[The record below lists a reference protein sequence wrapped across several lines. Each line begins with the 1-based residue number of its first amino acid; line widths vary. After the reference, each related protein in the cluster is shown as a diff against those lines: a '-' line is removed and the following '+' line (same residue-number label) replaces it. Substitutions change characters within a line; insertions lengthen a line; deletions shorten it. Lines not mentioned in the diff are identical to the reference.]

1 MFRKMLRVLPCKIK
15 DYLVVRV
22 LICALVF
29 AVIGPLVFLHHLNR
43 DTGFRDFTIQSFQ
56 SRNKLD
62 KTYAKDEFLLERLEE
77 YRRQIKEL
85 ERIKLSLSNELRD
98 LEGKRHIIQKDIQK
112 LHESAEKLQKD
123 SNSVRDLVSRA
134 KRKLD
139 VYKLEKTRISRCPQ
153 LPEMRLPK
161 PPEFPLQTKPIL
173 SFSNEDADS
182 CNLETCFDFSRCPY
196 ARGFSIYVY
205 NPTNYL
211 IGSNPSFDV
220 MTIYKILKD
229 SSYYILNGTTAC
241 VYVVLVGSLDQS
253 PKEDI
258 EHSIHS
264 LPYWNK
270 DGRNH
275 FLLNL
280 KSSTNSYTDIRG
292 IGIDIGMA
300 FVGQTSFSSSHLRPD
315 FDLVVPPID
324 ITQSTGEGM
333 WEQAPPQLPAF
344 RKYFLSFE
352 GELSRT
358 DKPYSFLS
366 ANELLLLS
374 KEANDFYINTVCKG
388 SAEKVH
394 HLDWMLCGTH
404 ETRVELLRKSTY
416 TLIPGL
422 LDGRGSWDSAQVC
435 LIEALQSGAI
445 PVILSTAVS
454 LPFSDMI
461 DWHLAAI
468 ILPSPRITELNAL
481 LRTVTVNDLLNLR
494 QQGQFL
500 WENYLSTPQA
510 TLGAILAAVRTKLA
524 LPAKPLLP
532 TQWTSVFSSSNKPL
546 INPPDPDAVLE
557 LPITSP
563 TFTANLTTTVNF
575 VRDQWNKPPGAGY
588 LLPSSPFE
596 PLLPSSA
603 SFKNSTTAF
612 ENIGGGRGGSGEAF
626 SRAQGGNHAKEQFTV
641 VILTY
646 EREVVLMESI
656 QRLVGLQYL
665 NKVVVVWNS
674 PLTPSPSLRWP
685 DIGVPVHVS
694 IYMLM
699 HNNSLVFSL
708 VGGVCM

>member
-1 MFRKMLRVLPCKIK
+1 MLRVLPCKIK
-15 DYLVVRV
+15 DYLVLKV

-43 DTGFRDFTIQSFQ
+43 DISSSDFTIQSFQ

-98 LEGKRHIIQKDIQK
+98 LEGKRHITQKDIQK

-123 SNSVRDLVSRA
+123 SNSVKDLVSRA

-139 VYKLEKTRISRCPQ
+139 VYKLEETKISQCPQ

-161 PPEFPLQTKPIL
+161 APELPLQRNQIL
-173 SFSNEDADS
+173 SFSDDDGNS
-182 CNLETCFDFSRCPY
+182 CNLEKCFDFSQCPY

-220 MTIYKILKD
+220 MSIYKILKD
-229 SSYYILNGTTAC
+229 SSYYTSNATTAC
-241 VYVVLVGSLDQS
+241 VYVVLVGSLDQLS
-253 PKEDI
+253 KEDI
-258 EHSIHS
+258 DHSIHA

-280 KSSTNSYTDIRG
+280 ISLTNSYTDIRG
-292 IGIDIGMA
+292 IGINTGMA
-300 FVGQTSFSSSHLRPD
+300 FMGQTSFSSSHLRPD
-315 FDLVVPPID
+315 FDLVVPPIN
-324 ITQSTGEGM
+324 ITQSLGGGL
-333 WEQAPPQLPAF
+333 WEQPPQQLPAF
-344 RKYFLSFE
+344 RKYFLSFK
-352 GELSRT
+352 GEMPKT
-358 DKPYSFLS
+358 GKKYSFLT
-366 ANELLLLS
+366 ANDFLSLS
-374 KEANDFYINTVCKG
+374 KEAKNFFISTSCEG
-388 SAEKVH
+388 SNNASVKKVE
-394 HLDWMLCGTH
+394 HLEWMLCGSH
-404 ETRVELLRKSTY
+404 ESRVAILKKSTF
-416 TLIPGL
+416 TIIPGPV
-422 LDGRGSWDSAQVC
+422 DSMGSWDAAQIR

-468 ILPSPRITELNAL
+468 ILPSPRITELNTL
-481 LRTVTVNDLLNLR
+481 LHTVTVNDLLKLR

-500 WENYLSTPQA
+500 WENYFSKPQA
-510 TLGAILAAVRTKLA
+510 TLDAILAAVRTRLS
-524 LPAKPLLP
+524 LPAKPLLTTP
-532 TQWTSVFSSSNKPL
+532 SISVFSPSNKPL
-546 INPPDPDAVLE
+546 INPPDPDAILE
-557 LPITSP
+557 LPIKSP
-563 TFTANLTTTVNF
+563 TFTTNFTSTVNF
-575 VRDQWNKPPGAGY
+575 IRDQWNKPPGAVY

-596 PLLPSSA
+596 PLFPSSA
-603 SFKNSTTAF
+603 SFKNSTTKF
-612 ENIGGGRGGSGEAF
+612 ELIGGGKGGSGEAF
-626 SRAQGGNHAKEQFTV
+626 SRAQGGNHPKEQFTV

-646 EREVVLMESI
+646 ERELVLMESI

-694 IYMLM
+694 ICRV
-699 HNNSLVFSL
+699 HNNYLTF
-708 VGGVCM
+708 